1 MLTRVR
7 LRASTLGRSWCEWRG
22 AGRDHMGEVEVDGAH
37 RGRDGG
43 VIGGLAERE
52 PGSES
57 ACLALAARGY

>member
-1 MLTRVR
+1 
-7 LRASTLGRSWCEWRG
+7 
-22 AGRDHMGEVEVDGAH
+22 MGEVEVDGAH